1 MNQFRTFYKTDTI
14 RYFYKTIHLLLFLPL
29 LQSCS
34 KDENNEI
41 KVVEQIELTITDI
54 QLTSF
59 SASVT
64 WDRTTNPNNLK
75 PYIYYKKSLANE
87 WTEVQ
92 TFQGKIENLESG
104 SKYEA
109 KAVMKENETAFE
121 SKITTFITPGFEQ
134 NGQLIGRV
142 LEANSRY
149 SINSNLTSTNFN
161 EAATLS
167 GYLKVVGFDSVP
179 LKKIEVFDDLTLH
192 IELPDETQNYFE
204 DDINFTSKKEFTIGL
219 FSGEDYTEISSSF
232 IYSEDS
238 IYEEG
243 MRHFNIFNKTPRL
256 NSLLSVNP
264 QFSCQEMIRVVFE
277 GSLWASEEDYF
288 IFSELNIPNS
298 VNIIFYDSDQ
308 NIVNAFSLNDEVQ
321 NIDGNKDLNDCT
333 KEMWFYSQSL
343 NVENVFT
350 KNDRL
355 NFNLFTD
362 EFPSGTYFLKYM
374 VNDKNDRIWES
385 NTLEFQIE

>member
-1 MNQFRTFYKTDTI
+1 MIQPKAFNNLVASHYIFKSI
-14 RYFYKTIHLLLFLPL
+14 CLLVIFNL

-41 KVVEQIELTITDI
+41 VPVEQIELKITNI

-59 SASVT
+59 SATVS

-87 WTEVQ
+87 WKEVQ
-92 TFQGKIENLESG
+92 TFQSRIENLEQG
-104 SKYEA
+104 TKYEV
-109 KAVMKENETAFE
+109 KAVMKEGDTFFE
-121 SKITTFITPGFEQ
+121 SKTTTLITPGFEQ
-134 NGQLIGRV
+134 NGQLIGGV

-149 SINSNLTSTNFN
+149 SINSNLTSTNFY
-161 EAATLS
+161 EAATLR
-167 GYLKVVGFDSVP
+167 GYLKVVGFDSIP
-179 LKKIEVFDDLTLH
+179 LKKIEVFDNLTLH
-192 IELPDETQNYFE
+192 IELPDETQDYFE
-204 DDINFTSKKEFTIGL
+204 NDIDFVSKKEFTIGL
-219 FSGEDYTEISSSF
+219 FSGEDYTEISSSY

-238 IYEEG
+238 IFEEG

-256 NSLLSVNP
+256 DSILIANP
-264 QFSCQEMIRVVFE
+264 HFSCQEMIRVAFE

-298 VNIIFYDSDQ
+298 VSIIFYDSDQ

-321 NIDGNKDLNDCT
+321 NIDGSKDFNDCT
-333 KEMWFYSQSL
+333 KGMWFYSQSL
-343 NVENVFT
+343 NVENLFT
-350 KNDRL
+350 INDRL
-355 NFNLFTD
+355 NLNLFAN
-362 EFPSGTYFLKYM
+362 EFPAGTYFVKYM

>member
-1 MNQFRTFYKTDTI
+1 MIHPRAFHELVTSHYFFKPFY
-14 RYFYKTIHLLLFLPL
+14 LLLLLAL

-34 KDENNEI
+34 KDDNNEI
-41 KVVEQIELTITDI
+41 TAVEQIELTITNI

-87 WTEVQ
+87 WKEVQ
-92 TFQGKIENLESG
+92 TFQSRIENLEQG
-104 SKYEA
+104 TKYEV
-109 KAVMKENETAFE
+109 KAVMKEGDTFFE
-121 SKITTFITPGFEQ
+121 SKTTTLITPGFAQ

-149 SINSNLTSTNFN
+149 SINSNLTSTNFY
-161 EAATLS
+161 EAATLT

-179 LKKIEVFDDLTLH
+179 LKKIEVFDNLTLH
-192 IELPDETQNYFE
+192 IELPAETQDYFE
-204 DDINFTSKKEFTIGL
+204 DDIDFVSKKEFTIGL
-219 FSGEDYTEISSSF
+219 FSGEDYTEISSSY
-232 IYSEDS
+232 IYTEDS

-256 NSLLSVNP
+256 NSLLLVKP

-277 GSLWASEEDYF
+277 GSLWASEEDPF
-288 IFSELNIPNS
+288 NFSELNIPNS
-298 VNIIFYDSDQ
+298 VSIVFYDSDR
-308 NIVNAFSLNDEVQ
+308 NIINGFSLNDQVKMV
-321 NIDGNKDLNDCT
+321 DGDIDLNDCT

-343 NVENVFT
+343 NIENIFT
-350 KNDRL
+350 HNDRL
-355 NFNLFTD
+355 SFNLFTN
-362 EFPSGTYFLKYM
+362 EFPSGTYFIKYL
-374 VNDKNDRIWES
+374 VNDKSDFIWES
-385 NTLEFQIE
+385 NALEFQIK